1 MKAIDT
7 ARFSSQL
14 RARAIDLDNRRLLVS
29 RLADSEQERDLS
41 VPTNCGGFGRVRHF
55 KRATAAGWPVN
66 PLPIVPAC
74 LALGISDVPPEMTAQ
89 VFQNAACNWRCWY
102 CYVPFNLLSADQ
114 SRSAWLRP
122 EDLVALYKTEP
133 ARPKVLDLSG
143 GSPDLV
149 PEWIPWMMEA
159 LVDAGIADETYL
171 WSDDNLS
178 TTYLFDELSE
188 SQLNT
193 IRRYPMYGRVG
204 CFKGFDE
211 ESFAFNTGAAAA
223 DFGRQFEI
231 MRKLLD
237 LGIDLYA
244 YVTLTTANADGLSDR
259 MARFVDRLQS
269 LDANLPLRT
278 IPLEIRVF
286 SPVGPRMD
294 EARRQA
300 IVHQNLAVA
309 AWNQELARRY
319 TTTLR
324 DQPIAE
330 VSLQSRRAL

>member
-1 MKAIDT
+1 
-7 ARFSSQL
+7 
-14 RARAIDLDNRRLLVS
+14 
-29 RLADSEQERDLS
+29 
-41 VPTNCGGFGRVRHF
+41 
-55 KRATAAGWPVN
+55 
-66 PLPIVPAC
+66 
-74 LALGISDVPPEMTAQ
+74 
-89 VFQNAACNWRCWY
+89 
-102 CYVPFNLLSADQ
+102 
-114 SRSAWLRP
+114 
-122 EDLVALYKTEP
+122 LVALYKAEP
-133 ARPKVLDLSG
+133 DRPKVLDLSG

-193 IRRYPMYGRVG
+193 IRHYPMYGRVG

-211 ESFAFNTGAAAA
+211 ESFVFNTGAAAA
-223 DFGRQFEI
+223 DFSRQFEI

-237 LGIDLYA
+237 LGIDVYA

-259 MARFVDRLQS
+259 MAHFVDQLQA

-294 EARRQA
+294 DARRRA

-309 AWNQELARRY
+309 AWNQELSRRY
-319 TTTLR
+319 TLTLR
-324 DQPIAE
+324 EQPIAE
-330 VSLQSRRAL
+330 VPLQSRRAV